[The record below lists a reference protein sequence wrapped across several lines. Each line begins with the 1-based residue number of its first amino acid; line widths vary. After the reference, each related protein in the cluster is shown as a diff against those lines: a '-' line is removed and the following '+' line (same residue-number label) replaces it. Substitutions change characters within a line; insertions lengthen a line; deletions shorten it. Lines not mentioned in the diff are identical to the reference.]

1 MPAAFL
7 KVVSGSREGLNIPLS
22 ATEPLIIGR
31 RRGDLLLDDAMCSS
45 THAQVIPREDGWM
58 LQDLG
63 STNGTMVDGRL
74 VREAVLRPGAEISI
88 GNTTLVMFVGMPGD
102 VPAEVEVPAPVPQAP
117 RRAVELAWLLDEELI
132 ELKGSPDRTRGNS
145 DIIDQELRLPPG
157 LNAVLEVVAGS
168 DEGKVFR
175 FTRGNITLGRKMGE
189 VPLSDLE
196 VSKRHAVIEVF
207 GREVIFL
214 RDLDS
219 TNGTYHNG
227 RKISVSRL
235 HGGDTIGVGRTV
247 LKLQISL

>member
-1 MPAAFL
+1 VPAAFL

-22 ATEPLIIGR
+22 TTEPLIIGR
-31 RRGDLLLDDAMCSS
+31 RRGDLLLDDPMCSS
-45 THAQVIPREDGWM
+45 THAQIIPREDGWF

-74 VREAVLRPGAEISI
+74 VREAPLRPGAEVSI
-88 GNTTLVMFVGMPGD
+88 GNTTLVMFVGMPG
-102 VPAEVEVPAPVPQAP
+102 EVAQTQAPAPVPQAP
-117 RRAVELAWLLDEELI
+117 RRSVELAWLLDEELI
-132 ELKGSPDRTRGNS
+132 ELKGSPDRTRGNA

-157 LNAVLEVVAGS
+157 LNAVLEVVAGQ
-168 DEGKVFR
+168 DEGKVYR

-214 RDLDS
+214 RDLES

-227 RKISVSRL
+227 RKINVSRL
-235 HGGDTIGVGRTV
+235 QGGDTIGVGRTV
-247 LKLQISL
+247 LKLQINS

>member
-7 KVVSGSREGLNIPLS
+7 KVVSGSREGLNIPLHDG
-22 ATEPLIIGR
+22 TVIVGR
-31 RRGDLLLDDAMCSS
+31 RRGDLLLGGTIAVLLARCSS
-45 THAQVIPREDGWM
+45 RRWLD

-63 STNGTMVDGRL
+63 STNGWWMEDY
-74 VREAVLRPGAEISI
+74 RETPLRPGAEISI
-88 GNTTLVMFVGMPGD
+88 GNTTLVLFIGLPGEID
-102 VPAEVEVPAPVPQAP
+102 DQQPAEPVPQAP

-132 ELKGSPDRTRGNS
+132 ELKGNPDRTRGNS

-157 LNAVLEVVAGS
+157 LNAVLEVVAGQ
-168 DEGKVFR
+168 DEGKVYR

-214 RDLDS
+214 RDLES

-227 RKISVSRL
+227 RKITVSRL
-235 HGGDTIGVGRTV
+235 QGGDTIGVGRTV
-247 LKLQISL
+247 LKLQINL

>member
-1 MPAAFL
+1 
-7 KVVSGSREGLNIPLS
+7 
-22 ATEPLIIGR
+22 
-31 RRGDLLLDDAMCSS
+31 MCSS
-45 THAQVIPREDGWM
+45 THAQIIPREDGWM

-74 VREAVLRPGAEISI
+74 IRETPLRPGAEISI
-88 GNTTLVMFVGMPGD
+88 GNTTLVLFIGLPGEID
-102 VPAEVEVPAPVPQAP
+102 DQQPAEPVPQAP

-132 ELKGSPDRTRGNS
+132 ELKGNPDRTRGNS

-157 LNAVLEVVAGS
+157 LNAVLEVVAGQ
-168 DEGKVFR
+168 DEGKVYR

-214 RDLDS
+214 RDLES
-219 TNGTYHNG
+219 PMGLTTMVV
-227 RKISVSRL
+227 KSRL
-235 HGGDTIGVGRTV
+235 KAPGRRHDWSGSHRPQTPNQLVNIQLFTELGTGPNVSKPAAALPSLV
-247 LKLQISL
+247 LLHS